1 MTDIS
6 IELLTNGKYELQYD
20 CFTGDLTWRQFETLT
35 ELLEYLRKMVE
46 EFYE

>member
-6 IELLTNGKYELQYD
+6 IELLDTGEYELQYD
-20 CFTGDLTWRQFETLT
+20 WGTGDLNWKQFETLT